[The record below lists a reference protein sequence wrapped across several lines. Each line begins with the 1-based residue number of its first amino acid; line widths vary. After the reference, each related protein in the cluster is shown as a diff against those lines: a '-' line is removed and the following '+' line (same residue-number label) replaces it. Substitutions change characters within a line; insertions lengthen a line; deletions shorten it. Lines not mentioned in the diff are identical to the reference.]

1 MKVPI
6 QWHRFFYK
14 MISAGN
20 EPFAGSSIGAEGW
33 QCETSMS
40 RLSGESSLFLTF
52 HLDRSLCGEACV
64 ALFCSATGCA
74 GPASAFNWADE
85 CEARLTCWCRSDT
98 HQPGLELDIFHLGR
112 QSLEQPADSRHLIM
126 LLMGIFCI
134 LQLSGCTVKLL
145 RYLRYLELIGSPPC
159 HSGTRCILTQIW
171 LMRVLQAQYND

>member
-1 MKVPI
+1 
-6 QWHRFFYK
+6 

-20 EPFAGSSIGAEGW
+20 EPFAGSSIGPEGW
-33 QCETSMS
+33 QCEISMS

-98 HQPGLELDIFHLGR
+98 HQPGLELDFFSLGQAEFGATCRQPPSYYASDGHLLHIAIIRVCSQAVEVPAIF
-112 QSLEQPADSRHLIM
+112 
-126 LLMGIFCI
+126 
-134 LQLSGCTVKLL
+134 
-145 RYLRYLELIGSPPC
+145 
-159 HSGTRCILTQIW
+159 GT
-171 LMRVLQAQYND
+171 N

>member
-6 QWHRFFYK
+6 QWHLFFYK

-20 EPFAGSSIGAEGW
+20 EPFAGSSIGPEGW
-33 QCETSMS
+33 QCEISMS

-85 CEARLTCWCRSDT
+85 CEARLTCWCRCCLCRT
-98 HQPGLELDIFHLGR
+98 KAGL
-112 QSLEQPADSRHLIM
+112 
-126 LLMGIFCI
+126 LLLFCAA
-134 LQLSGCTVKLL
+134 GC
-145 RYLRYLELIGSPPC
+145 
-159 HSGTRCILTQIW
+159 
-171 LMRVLQAQYND
+171 A